1 MTRYPTHYRSALAS
15 SHILYPLGTEASL
28 TVGLEPLQ
36 AHPIGLTEFRDH
48 QMRDGSGS
56 VFTPAGVVFC

>member
-1 MTRYPTHYRSALAS
+1 MTRYPIHYRSALAF
-15 SHILYPLGTEASL
+15 SHILYPLGIEAFL
-28 TVGLEPLQ
+28 TVGLEPLL